1 MAYWEVILINNIQLA
16 LVLGFNSLKVYWD
29 KNDDSNSAFF
39 PIINEKILS
48 KTKDIE
54 MDDTSCERNCEQHLL

>member
-29 KNDDSNSAFF
+29 KNDDSNNAFF
-39 PIINEKILS
+39 PIIHEKILS
-48 KTKDIE
+48 KTKDI
-54 MDDTSCERNCEQHLL
+54 